1 MDYFNQNIPL
11 PPPLPGTIN
20 DSSQRGKSYDGHQQ
34 QMSQVVMKKRPALPA
49 EFQSDTKYQSSIN
62 ASDKIHSMP
71 SFEDFAQISASRTQS
86 TGSQLPPTLRRITP
100 QGYAEGQALNID
112 KAFAYP
118 PIAKSSLTRKSQPV
132 PQRQSWSSYQIR
144 QSVASDVDGYLMPR
158 GNGGNGAESDLTRTP
173 STSGGWRSG
182 YGGDKPQ
189 RVSVFPTQ
197 STLSLAAVDKSGR
210 SSLSLKPGQSSPQTY
225 LGSQKSMISVPDL
238 LSQSQQ
244 PSNSSL
250 IQKRPSVPLSVP
262 QIQVADQS
270 SKDRDQQRQEHQSQK
285 VKIAARLPATNV
297 EDLLQSRRQSMN
309 KLERPSLSNG
319 SSKVECD
326 LADILDGRKALNL
339 ESSQQQPTLN
349 TFNSNDTKQTQNS
362 TKRFDYEILGCVG
375 KNEFGFVLKALRY
388 EKTAKKRRGRGKE
401 VFIKMISCDSEAYKM
416 ISKYVN
422 PSNTELA
429 LMKSGQAK
437 HLPEYIEHYW
447 NEEYLT
453 IITKTHGIKKS
464 GDDKSVFSLFTGDKY
479 HEVQWIYYFN
489 QAG

>member
-11 PPPLPGTIN
+11 PPPLPGKISDT
-20 DSSQRGKSYDGHQQ
+20 SSKGKSFDGHHQN
-34 QMSQVVMKKRPALPA
+34 MAQVVMKQRPALPT
-49 EFQSDTKYQSSIN
+49 EFQSDTQYQSSIN
-62 ASDKIHSMP
+62 ASDKIQSMP
-71 SFEDFAQISASRTQS
+71 SFEDFAQISAARTQS
-86 TGSQLPPTLRRITP
+86 IGSQLPPTLRRITP

-118 PIAKSSLTRKSQPV
+118 PIARSSLTRMSQPV

-144 QSVASDVDGYLMPR
+144 QSVASDVDGFLKPR
-158 GNGGNGAESDLTRTP
+158 GNSNAGNTDLTRTP

-197 STLSLAAVDKSGR
+197 STLSLAAIDKSGR
-210 SSLSLKPGQSSPQTY
+210 SSLSLKPGKTSSQTY
-225 LGSQKSMISVPDL
+225 LGSRQSMISVPEL
-238 LSQSQQ
+238 LPQSQQ
-244 PSNSSL
+244 PSSSSL

-270 SKDRDQQRQEHQSQK
+270 SKDRDQQRQDHQSQK

-326 LADILDGRKALNL
+326 LADILDGKKALNL
-339 ESSQQQPTLN
+339 ESSQPQRTPN
-349 TFNSNDTKQTQNS
+349 TFNFNETKQNQNS

-375 KNEFGFVLKALRY
+375 KNEFGFVLKALKY
-388 EKTAKKRRGRGKE
+388 EKTGQKRRGKGKE
-401 VFIKMISCDSEAYKM
+401 VFIKMISCDSEAHKM

-437 HLPEYIEHYW
+437 HLPQYIEHYW
-447 NEEYLT
+447 NEEYLV

-464 GDDKSVFSLFTGDKY
+464 GDDKSVFSLFSGDKY